1 MLAEMLER
9 LLDAENEF
17 EARRQRLAAA
27 TPARMALWP
36 KFSEQGILCAGF
48 AEEAGGFGG
57 SIRDIAVVM
66 EQACRKLVVEPILST
81 TVCGRILQRAG
92 HIEAVASFIA
102 CECSYADRKSA
113 LEGKRVSV
121 LGGHGGRGF
130 IKKK

>member
-1 MLAEMLER
+1 MTFAITDTQQMLAEMLER

-36 KFSEQGILCAGF
+36 KFSEQGILGAGF

-66 EQACRKLVVEPILST
+66 EQAGRKLVVEPILST

-92 HIEAVASFIA
+92 YIEAVRSEEHTSELQSLMRI
-102 CECSYADRKSA
+102 SYAVFCLK
-113 LEGKRVSV
+113 
-121 LGGHGGRGF
+121 
-130 IKKK
+130 

>member
-1 MLAEMLER
+1 MTFAITDTQQMLAEMLER

-36 KFSEQGILCAGF
+36 KFSEQGILGAGF

-66 EQACRKLVVEPILST
+66 EKAGRKLVVEPILST
-81 TVCGRILQRAG
+81 TVFGRIFQRDRYL
-92 HIEAVASFIA
+92 EDVAPTSDPPRN
-102 CECSYADRKSA
+102 ST
-113 LEGKRVSV
+113 
-121 LGGHGGRGF
+121 
-130 IKKK
+130 

>member
-1 MLAEMLER
+1 MTFAITDTQQMLAEMLER

-36 KFSEQGILCAGF
+36 KFSEQGILGAGF

-66 EQACRKLVVEPILST
+66 EQAGRKLVVEPILST

-92 HIEAVASFIA
+92 YIEAVASIIA
-102 CECSYADRKSA
+102 CASSYARSEA
-113 LEGKRVSV
+113 RRVGKEC
-121 LGGHGGRGF
+121 
-130 IKKK
+130 

>member
-1 MLAEMLER
+1 MTFAITDTQQMLAEMLER

-36 KFSEQGILCAGF
+36 KFSEQGILGAGF

-66 EQACRKLVVEPILST
+66 RSEEHTSE
-81 TVCGRILQRAG
+81 LQSPMRN
-92 HIEAVASFIA
+92 
-102 CECSYADRKSA
+102 SYAVFCLTNKHHNHSGPHHS
-113 LEGKRVSV
+113 EYQT
-121 LGGHGGRGF
+121 
-130 IKKK
+130 